1 MADISDLIDRYWLLA
16 YAEGVAGATTDT
28 EAGDAEECRIAIDAA
43 IAALRARCEKAEAD
57 LKYES
62 DRGDEWFEKATY
74 EVGGAPQLWSDRAT
88 AAESRCEAQ
97 DRRIAELEAALT
109 GARAKALGD
118 AIDAVKRSADPSTF
132 VMTGPSGILRQAAAA
147 IRALI
152 PEREG

>member
-1 MADISDLIDRYWLLA
+1 MVDIVEIITSRIGEEFDGECHL
-16 YAEGVAGATTDT
+16 T
-28 EAGDAEECRIAIDAA
+28 EAEARQAAAE
-43 IAALRARCEKAEAD
+43 IAALRARCEKAEAE

-97 DRRIAELEAALT
+97 DRRIAELEAALEPFAPIA
-109 GARAKALGD
+109 GAILAEAP
-118 AIDAVKRSADPSTF
+118 ADSDNYILF
-132 VMTGPSGILRQAAAA
+132 MDCEGNAHRMTHDQLRA